1 MITRKRE
8 IKDTIWNQI
17 IEGIL
22 DCLLMA
28 IVLILAMMVTAAYGF

>member
-1 MITRKRE
+1 MR
-8 IKDTIWNQI
+8 NQI

-28 IVLILAMMVTAAYGF
+28 IFLILAMMVTAAYGL